1 MFYAFRIRPLA
12 RLFLVAVLAWL
23 AFTCMQAAR
32 VVPTGVAIVLVLAG
46 GLSFLGAL
54 VAGLGLTRW
63 LRAYGRTWIG

>member
-12 RLFLVAVLAWL
+12 RLFLVAVLVWL

>member
-1 MFYAFRIRPLA
+1 MFYAFRIRPLV
-12 RLFLVAVLAWL
+12 RLFLVAVLVWL

>member
-12 RLFLVAVLAWL
+12 RLFLIAVLVWL
-23 AFTCMQAAR
+23 AFTCMRAAR